1 MANKGFSLTHDML
14 HDLIISMLCARAAST
29 SRNHPTTSA
38 GSNDTDAG
46 NKLLLGKNWT
56 YQFSKSTQT
65 ISRSISYYHLT
76 LSMVRLLT
84 QTPMLLRELI

>member
-29 SRNHPTTSA
+29 SRNHFTTSA

-46 NKLLLGKNWT
+46 NELLLGKNWT
-56 YQFSKSTQT
+56 Y
-65 ISRSISYYHLT
+65 
-76 LSMVRLLT
+76 
-84 QTPMLLRELI
+84 